1 MSRVRI
7 QPNTAPNAEAQKMLD
22 GVKAKMGTVPN
33 IFSTFSHS
41 PAVLEAYL
49 GFSGALGKGKLT
61 PAIREQIALVVAGEN
76 SCDYCASAHTAL
88 GKMAKIEDAELTRN
102 LNGKSSDPKTEAVLT
117 FARQIVEKRGM
128 VSDSELAAVK
138 TAGFAEAEIVEI
150 IAVVSL
156 NIFTNYFNH
165 IAQTEV
171 DFPVISTTSIK
182 KAALV

>member
-22 GVKAKMGTVPN
+22 GVKAKLGSVPN
-33 IFSTFSHS
+33 IFNTFSYS

-49 GFSGALGKGKLT
+49 GFSGALAKGKLS

-76 SCDYCASAHTAL
+76 QCDYCASAHTAL
-88 GKMAKIEDAELTRN
+88 GKIAKVEEAELTRN
-102 LNGKSSDPKTEAVLT
+102 LNGESSDPKTKAVLT

-128 VSDSELAAVK
+128 VADSDLSAIK
-138 TAGFAEAEIVEI
+138 NAGFSEAEIVEM

-171 DFPVISTTSIK
+171 DFPVVSTTSLK
-182 KAALV
+182 RAALV